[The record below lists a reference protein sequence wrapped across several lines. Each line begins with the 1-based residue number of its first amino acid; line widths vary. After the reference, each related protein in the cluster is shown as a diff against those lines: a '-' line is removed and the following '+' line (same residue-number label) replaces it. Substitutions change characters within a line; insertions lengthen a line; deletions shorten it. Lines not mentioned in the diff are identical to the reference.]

1 MGLSSEMTRGMLNYA
16 LRGVPFSAPG
26 ALYVGLH
33 TGDPEDGGPEIAG
46 EFYARRPVTFDER
59 EGVIQSTNEIEFP
72 ALSPSKM
79 PVSHYAVYDAPDR
92 GRRVFS
98 ERFTDDPRKL
108 TGGETI
114 RIPVKGIAV
123 L

>member
-1 MGLSSEMTRGMLNYA
+1 MGLSSELTRGMLNYA
-16 LRGVPFSAPG
+16 LRGVPFTAPG

-33 TGDPEDGGPEIAG
+33 TGDPEDGAPELSG
-46 EFYARRPVTFDER
+46 EFYARRPVTFDEKG
-59 EGVIQSTNEIEFP
+59 GVLQSTNPIEFP
-72 ALSPSKM
+72 SLSPSKV

-98 ERFTDDPRKL
+98 ERFTDEPRRL

-114 RIPVKGIAV
+114 RIPSEGITV